1 MKESC
6 AHPTEKTKMSRISAG
21 GTMKRRN
28 FVCESSHQ
36 SETVLYREILHMC
49 LQILL
54 NLVRVNDL
62 LVLVCDDDNNQ

>member
-1 MKESC
+1 
-6 AHPTEKTKMSRISAG
+6 
-21 GTMKRRN
+21 MKRRS

-36 SETVLYREILHMC
+36 SEAVLYREILHMC

-62 LVLVCDDDNNQ
+62 LVFVCDDDQ